1 MDLEL
6 NTTRLNSFLDQLAP
20 LRRRRARFL
29 FAAAAVAISLVL
41 TAVAQSYLGSTSA
54 VIFAIAVVFCTGF
67 FGLIAGL
74 FTAVAAVLT
83 LDYFYIRPLFE
94 ISFDPITLRIAV
106 IFSVLAGCTHLVER
120 RISGRIRSDLKP
132 PLGVHGSLDGLV
144 DGELYGWALDA
155 DVPAEPVNVTVFLDR
170 HPVACVAAVHYRP
183 DVAER
188 MNCSGSHGFYVD
200 LAPYL
205 LPEREVAIDVRLP
218 NGRSIANAPLIVR
231 TSATTPRAKRPTVL
245 FMHIPKTAGTALREA
260 MTANYRQSEI
270 AYLYTEPPGFL
281 VRDLRA
287 LPLEQRRAYR
297 LVIGHFQ
304 FWMHEALPQQSDY
317 ITIVREPGARVL
329 SQYAYTRQTQPELV
343 ARSDG
348 GVMSLPDLCEKRL
361 TVNFDNAMVRCF
373 SGVDQNDFPPGK
385 LTREV
390 YELAVHHLHTAF
402 AFVGHQ
408 EDLMTAYAV
417 LSRQYGWQAIQTLPY
432 VNVGT
437 VRPIETERSEV
448 LAAIQ
453 HYNRWDYLLYGEIL
467 KRFPLEGLPFTDFKS
482 PRRNLVE
489 RRTGRERRSGMTGV
503 VSGRDS

>member
-1 MDLEL
+1 M
-6 NTTRLNSFLDQLAP
+6 
-20 LRRRRARFL
+20 RFL
-29 FAAAAVAISLVL
+29 FATAAVAISLL
-41 TAVAQSYLGSTSA
+41 MTAVAQRFLGSSSA
-54 VIFAIAVVFCTGF
+54 LIFAMAVVFSTGL

-94 ISFDPITLRIAV
+94 ISFDPLTLRLAV
-106 IFSVLAGCTHLVER
+106 IFSGLAGFTHLIER

-155 DVPAEPVNVTVFLDR
+155 DLPAEPVAVTVLLDR

-183 DVAER
+183 DVAEK

-200 LAPYL
+200 LAPH
-205 LPEREVAIDVRLP
+205 LPVECEVSIDVRLP
-218 NGRSIANAPLIVR
+218 DGRSIANAPSTVR
-231 TSATTPRAKRPTVL
+231 MSATTPRPERPTVL

-270 AYLYTEPPGFL
+270 AYLYPEPPGFL

-304 FWMHEALPQQSDY
+304 FWMHEALPQRSDY
-317 ITIVREPGARVL
+317 VTIVREPGARVL
-329 SQYAYTRQTQPELV
+329 SHYAYARQTQPELV
-343 ARSDG
+343 TRSDG
-348 GVMSLPDLCEKRL
+348 ALMSLPELCEKRL
-361 TVNFDNAMVRCF
+361 TVDFDNAMVRCF
-373 SGVDQNDFPPGK
+373 SGVDQNDYPPGK
-385 LTREV
+385 LTREI

-408 EDLMTAYAV
+408 EALAGAYAA
-417 LSRQYGWQAIQTLPY
+417 LSLRYGWQPLETVPY

-437 VRPIETERSEV
+437 VLMPSGHSETS
-448 LAAIQ
+448 AAIQ
-453 HYNRWDYLLYGEIL
+453 HYNRWDYLLYQEVL
-467 KRFPLEGLPFTDFKS
+467 KRFPLEARPSTS
-482 PRRNLVE
+482 IEAPRRERVE
-489 RRTGRERRSGMTGV
+489 RRTGRERRSGVTI
-503 VSGRDS
+503 RPL